1 MFGGQWSLEMK
12 LTGLEMKATM
22 GAELT
27 TAAEGEL
34 VVQDE
39 GQQSQKTM
47 EMATAQSV
55 FVWLILTKK

>member
-1 MFGGQWSLEMK
+1 MK